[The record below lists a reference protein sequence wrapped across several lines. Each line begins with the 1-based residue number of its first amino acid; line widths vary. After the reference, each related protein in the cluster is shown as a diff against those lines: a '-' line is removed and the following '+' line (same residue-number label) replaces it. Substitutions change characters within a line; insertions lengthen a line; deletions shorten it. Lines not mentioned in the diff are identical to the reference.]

1 MAARKLFHVDDG
13 PKLVGTTLGH
23 SPWVTLD
30 QEHVTMFANATM
42 DDDWGHIDVERC
54 KRESPYGNTIVQGF
68 LMMSMLIHLHHA
80 MGLPPEGSGF
90 ALNYGMDKV
99 RFTDA
104 VITGSR
110 VRVAVDLIR
119 WEAKGKGILMATKD
133 VMEVEG
139 KDKPCMIAEWLAWL
153 DPSTAHIMN

>member
-1 MAARKLFHVDDG
+1 MAKKLFHVDDG

-23 SPWVTLD
+23 SHWVTLD
-30 QEHVTMFANATM
+30 QEHVNLFAEATQ

-54 KRESPYGNTIVQGF
+54 KRESPYGGTIVQGF
-68 LMMSMLIHLHHA
+68 LMMSMLINLHHG
-80 MGLPPEGSGF
+80 MGLPPEGAGF
-90 ALNYGMDKV
+90 ALNYGMDRV

-104 VITGSR
+104 VMTGSR

-119 WEAKGKGILMATKD
+119 FEPKGRGILMATRD

-139 KDKPCMIAEWLAWL
+139 KEKPCMVAEWLTWL
-153 DPSTAHIMN
+153 DPSTAEIMD